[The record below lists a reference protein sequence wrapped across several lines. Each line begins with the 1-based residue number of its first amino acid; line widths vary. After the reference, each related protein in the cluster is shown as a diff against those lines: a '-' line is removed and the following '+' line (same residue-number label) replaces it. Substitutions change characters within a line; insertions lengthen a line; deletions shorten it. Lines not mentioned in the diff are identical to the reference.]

1 LSIAK
6 ERTAQLVAEFGT
18 NDKDTGNSR
27 VQIAILTERIRNL
40 TEHLKDNKKDNHTRY
55 GLTKLVGKR
64 KSLLD
69 YVKSRDVNEYRDLLA
84 KLGLRK

>member
-1 LSIAK
+1 MSITK
-6 ERTAQLVAEFGT
+6 EKTAQLVAEFGA
-18 NDKDTGNSR
+18 NGKDTGNSR

-40 TEHLKDNKKDNHTRY
+40 TEHLKINKKDNHTRY

-64 KSLLD
+64 KGLLD
-69 YVKSRDVNEYRDLLA
+69 YVKSRNIDEYRDLLA

>member
-1 LSIAK
+1 LYVTK
-6 ERTAQLVAEFGT
+6 ERTAQLVAEFGA
-18 NDKDTGNSR
+18 NGKDTGNSR

-40 TEHLKDNKKDNHTRY
+40 TEHLKNNKKDNHTRY

>member
-1 LSIAK
+1 LSITK
-6 ERTAQLVAEFGT
+6 ERTAQLVAEFGA
-18 NDKDTGNSR
+18 NEKDTGNSR

-40 TEHLKDNKKDNHTRY
+40 TEHLKINKKDNHTRY

-64 KSLLD
+64 KGLLD
-69 YVKSRDVNEYRDLLA
+69 YVKSRNIDEYRDLLA

>member
-1 LSIAK
+1 MSIAK

>member
-1 LSIAK
+1 MSITK
-6 ERTAQLVAEFGT
+6 ERTAELVAQFGA
-18 NDKDTGNSR
+18 NAKDTGNSR

-40 TEHLKDNKKDNHTRY
+40 TQHLKTNKKDNHTRY

-69 YVKSRDVNEYRDLLA
+69 YVKSRNVDEYRELLA
-84 KLGLRK
+84 KLNLRK

>member
-1 LSIAK
+1 MSITK
-6 ERTAQLVAEFGT
+6 ERTAQLIAEFGA
-18 NDKDTGNSR
+18 NGKDTGNSR

-55 GLTKLVGKR
+55 GLTRLVGKR

-69 YVKSRDVNEYRDLLA
+69 YVKSRDINEYRDLLT

>member
-1 LSIAK
+1 MSVTK
-6 ERTAQLVAEFGT
+6 ERTAQLVAEFGA
-18 NDKDTGNSR
+18 NGKDTGNSR
-27 VQIAILTERIRNL
+27 VQVAILTERIRNL
-40 TEHLKDNKKDNHTRY
+40 TEHLKINKKDNHTRY